1 MRRIERRARA
11 ARAALLLLVLVLA
24 GCEQNRPA
32 REAEPPA
39 QAAKAAA
46 KTPGWVK
53 SELYFGRTKP
63 GGEVSAAEWDAFL
76 SDEVTPRFPDGLTVL
91 DAYGQWRNA
100 DGKIGKEA
108 TKLLVLVHPDEPA
121 AARKIG
127 ELIEVYKK
135 RFTQESVL
143 WVKHPVEVKF

>member
-1 MRRIERRARA
+1 MRRIKRQARA
-11 ARAALLLLVLVLA
+11 ACAAALLLVLVLS
-24 GCEQNRPA
+24 GCEQHRPA
-32 REAEPPA
+32 REAESQA
-39 QAAKAAA
+39 QVAKA
-46 KTPGWVK
+46 PGWLK

-76 SDEVTPRFPDGLTVL
+76 AEEVTLRFPDGLTVL

-143 WVKHPVEVKF
+143 WVKQPVEVKF

>member
-1 MRRIERRARA
+1 MRRIGRRANA
-11 ARAALLLLVLVLA
+11 ACAAAVLLVVLA
-24 GCEQNRPA
+24 GCEAERPA
-32 REAEPPA
+32 REKAPPA
-39 QAAKAAA
+39 QVAAKA
-46 KTPGWVK
+46 PGWVK

-76 SDEVTPRFPDGLTVL
+76 AEEVTPRFPEGLTVL

-121 AARKIG
+121 AAKKIG
-127 ELIEVYKK
+127 EITEAYKK
-135 RFTQESVL
+135 RFAQESVL
-143 WVKHPVEVKF
+143 WVKHSVEVKF

>member
-1 MRRIERRARA
+1 MQRIERRARA
-11 ARAALLLLVLVLA
+11 ACAAVLLLLVLA

-32 REAEPPA
+32 REAEP
-39 QAAKAAA
+39 QAAVKA
-46 KTPGWVK
+46 PGWVK

-63 GGEVSAAEWDAFL
+63 GGEVSDAEWDAFL
-76 SDEVTPRFPDGLTVL
+76 AEEVTPRFPDGLTVL
-91 DAYGQWRNA
+91 DAYGQWRNSE
-100 DGKIGKEA
+100 GKIGKEA

-127 ELIEVYKK
+127 ELTEVYKK

-143 WVKHPVEVKF
+143 WVKHPVDVKF

>member
-1 MRRIERRARA
+1 VRRFERGVRVACA
-11 ARAALLLLVLVLA
+11 AALLMLA

-32 REAEPPA
+32 RAELPAA
-39 QAAKAAA
+39 QAAAKAL
-46 KTPGWVK
+46 TWVK

-76 SDEVTPRFPDGLTVL
+76 AEDVTPRFPDGLTVL

-100 DGKIGKEA
+100 DGRIGKEA

-143 WVKHPVEVKF
+143 WVKHPVDVKF

>member
-11 ARAALLLLVLVLA
+11 ACVAALLLLVLA
-24 GCEQNRPA
+24 GCEKDRPA
-32 REAEPPA
+32 REQAPPA
-39 QAAKAAA
+39 QAAAQA
-46 KTPGWVK
+46 PRWVK

-63 GGEVSAAEWDAFL
+63 GGEVSASEWDAFL
-76 SDEVTPRFPDGLTVL
+76 AGEVTPRFPDGLTVL

-108 TKLLVLVHPDEPA
+108 TKLLIFMHPDEPA

>member
-1 MRRIERRARA
+1 MCA
-11 ARAALLLLVLVLA
+11 AALLLLVLA
-24 GCEQNRPA
+24 GCEKDRPA
-32 REAEPPA
+32 RAEAPTEQA
-39 QAAKAAA
+39 AAKAPA
-46 KTPGWVK
+46 WVK

-63 GGEVSAAEWDAFL
+63 GGEVSAEEWDAFL
-76 SDEVTPRFPDGLTVL
+76 AEEVTPRFPDGLTVL

-100 DGKIGKEA
+100 GGKIWKEA

-143 WVKHPVEVKF
+143 WVKQPVEVKF

>member
-11 ARAALLLLVLVLA
+11 ACAAALLLVVLA
-24 GCEQNRPA
+24 GCEQHRPA
-32 REAEPPA
+32 REAEPQA
-39 QAAKAAA
+39 QAAKAPA
-46 KTPGWVK
+46 WLK

-63 GGEVSAAEWDAFL
+63 VGEVSAAEWEAFL
-76 SDEVTPRFPDGLTVL
+76 AEEVTPRFPDGLTVL

-100 DGKIGKEA
+100 DGKIGKES